1 MTLDQLEIGCEAELL
16 DIDCGMIL
24 RPRLMEMGL
33 IPGIRISVIRVAPLG
48 DPIEILVRGTRIS
61 LSKGDASGI
70 HCRTT

>member
-1 MTLDQLEIGCEAELL
+1 MTLDQLSIGTSAELMN
-16 DIDCGMIL
+16 IDRSLTL

-33 IPGIRISVIRVAPLG
+33 IPGIPLSVIRVAPLG

>member
-1 MTLDQLEIGCEAELL
+1 MTLDQLSIGTSAELTN
-16 DIDCGMIL
+16 IDRSLIL

-33 IPGIRISVIRVAPLG
+33 TPGISLSVIRVAPLG